1 MKLKQIFIINSIF
14 MVGMLALSAWTW
26 KQLPPN
32 AQIPTRFDLSGSPIT
47 YMGKEALLIC
57 PLMVLLMII
66 TDLVQLKIEPDKY
79 NLRRSNK
86 AYTAVS
92 VATVAF
98 FASVHVIIILTGLG
112 KSIDV
117 ATAIDIILGLFLIVI
132 GNYLSKIRRNHT
144 FGVRNRWT
152 ISSKLAWQRTHRLG
166 GWLLVING
174 FTFLVAGW
182 QSNTILVIGSIIA
195 LLIISLVILPVYSY
209 LVWKT
214 NSNRS
219 P

>member
-1 MKLKQIFIINSIF
+1 MKLKQVFIINSIF
-14 MVGMLALSAWTW
+14 MVGMLALSAWAW
-26 KQLPPN
+26 RQLPPN
-32 AQIPTRFDLSGSPIT
+32 AQIPTRFDLNGSPIT

-66 TDLVQLKIEPDKY
+66 IDFVLPKIEPNRY
-79 NLRRSNK
+79 NLRRSSK

-92 VATVAF
+92 IATAAF
-98 FASVHVIIILTGLG
+98 FANVHIIIILTGLG

-117 ATAIDIILGLFLIVI
+117 ATAINITLGLFLIVI

-144 FGVRNRWT
+144 FGVRTRWT
-152 ISSKLAWQRTHRLG
+152 VSSDLAWRRTHRLG
-166 GWLLVING
+166 GWLLIING

-182 QSNTILVIGSIIA
+182 RSNTMLLIGSIIGLA
-195 LLIISLVILPVYSY
+195 IISLVILPVYSY
-209 LVWKT
+209 LIWKAD
-214 NSNRS
+214 SNHS